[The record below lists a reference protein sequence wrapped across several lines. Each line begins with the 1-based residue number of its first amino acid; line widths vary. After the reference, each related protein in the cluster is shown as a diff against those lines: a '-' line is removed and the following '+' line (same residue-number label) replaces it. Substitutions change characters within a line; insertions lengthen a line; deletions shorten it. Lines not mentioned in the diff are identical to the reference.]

1 MQADTE
7 DTLVKWDELSGGPT
21 STKTYS
27 LLALA
32 TLIST
37 TPALGWKGREGD
49 ANQDRADLR
58 AFIFGGRN
66 EQAEHCYADIV
77 TTVDYAGL
85 PQFKAKKPMHYSQVR
100 YFYEMVEQTTPKDKK
115 DTVTFR
121 LMALLTLLGLTKVR
135 IPKRDRRPDAKYKYR
150 LHWEDSGRMVVTPKY
165 SYAEARDMILTG
177 EWRPFLKDL
186 QDWVIYAK
194 KEKLVSKRKSSKG
207 PNLSQLR
214 EAERYNQF
222 SKLRK
227 ILLQAGMKATV
238 NMETVLEKHP

>member
-1 MQADTE
+1 
-7 DTLVKWDELSGGPT
+7 
-21 STKTYS
+21 
-27 LLALA
+27 
-32 TLIST
+32 
-37 TPALGWKGREGD
+37 
-49 ANQDRADLR
+49 
-58 AFIFGGRN
+58 
-66 EQAEHCYADIV
+66 
-77 TTVDYAGL
+77 
-85 PQFKAKKPMHYSQVR
+85 
-100 YFYEMVEQTTPKDKK
+100 EMVERTTPKDKN

-121 LMALLTLLGLTKVR
+121 LMALQILMGLTKVR

-150 LHWEDSGRMVVTPKY
+150 LHWEDSGRMVVTQKY

-177 EWRPFLKDL
+177 EWRAFLKDL

-238 NMETVLEKHP
+238 NMKTVLEKHPQGEEIPREFWTAQRLNASREAAGDLPDHISEKHIEYMIKMLRELDATSSGSIDGAVYNDLRCIARRFSETEVLGRPREVMADPATRFIIQTIYNVA